1 MNVKNNFDPNEM
13 REEKFYGNLMRRI
26 EHTNKDN
33 VPIHSLIAEQG
44 RPLSFTNK
52 WWFSDN

>member
-1 MNVKNNFDPNEM
+1 MIDEMNVKNNFDPNEM

-52 WWFSDN
+52 